1 MPWRATVPSIPR
13 LLDVVVL
20 LLTCVPVAHGQAP
33 KTFSAAQLQ
42 EDLSALESALE
53 RTHPDIEHS
62 VAPATLERAISD
74 VRARLDRPMTRDE
87 AWIVLTALNPVLA
100 DGHLSIT
107 YPGGAEAELQRHLQD
122 GGVLFPWNVHV
133 DARGDLYIRSKLDG
147 ASTPLAG
154 ARVEMLDGRP
164 AREVAARL
172 LAHTNGDTPA
182 FRAALLSNRFP
193 FWYWKLFGERR
204 TYRVRVAG
212 KDSLV
217 AGSSQ
222 MPFGYRE
229 KTFDELFRLD
239 VRGAAAVLTVG
250 AFYWE
255 DKAAFYE
262 FTREAFTR
270 IRDAAVRT
278 LVIDIR
284 ENGGGDDDVWIE
296 GIMPYIAT
304 SPYQNGSTYVLKII
318 EGRQKEG
325 QKVGDVVRGSQ
336 ETVYQ
341 PQLDNPLRFKGKLYV
356 LIGRRTYS
364 SAVLFANVVQDRGF
378 GTLAGV
384 GGAARSTQTGGTQ
397 NIELPNTG
405 IGLVAPRFVLKR
417 PSGAEGLLEPDV
429 PVADDPYRPTAAI
442 ESLLR
447 R

>member
-1 MPWRATVPSIPR
+1 
-13 LLDVVVL
+13 
-20 LLTCVPVAHGQAP
+20 
-33 KTFSAAQLQ
+33 
-42 EDLSALESALE
+42 
-53 RTHPDIEHS
+53 
-62 VAPATLERAISD
+62 
-74 VRARLDRPMTRDE
+74 MTRDE
-87 AWIVLTALNPVLA
+87 AWLVLTALNPLLA

-107 YPGGAEAELQRHLQD
+107 YPGGAEAELQRHLRG

-147 ASTPLAG
+147 SATPLAG

-164 AREVAARL
+164 AREVAAKL

-193 FWYWKLFGERR
+193 FWYWKFFGERR

-217 AGSSQ
+217 AGSTQ

-239 VRGAAAVLTVG
+239 VRGAAAV
-250 AFYWE
+250 
-255 DKAAFYE
+255 
-262 FTREAFTR
+262 
-270 IRDAAVRT
+270 
-278 LVIDIR
+278 
-284 ENGGGDDDVWIE
+284 
-296 GIMPYIAT
+296 IAT

-318 EGRQKEG
+318 EGRRKEG

-356 LIGRRTYS
+356 LISRRTYS

-405 IGLVAPRFVLKR
+405 IGLVAPRLVMKR